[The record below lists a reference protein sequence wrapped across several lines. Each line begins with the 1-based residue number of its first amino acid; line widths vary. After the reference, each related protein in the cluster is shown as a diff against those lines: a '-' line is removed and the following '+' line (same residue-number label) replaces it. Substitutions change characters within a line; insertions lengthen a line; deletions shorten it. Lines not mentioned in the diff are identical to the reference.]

1 MRLPALLLLT
11 LTLSRSAQ
19 AQDPSPL
26 CAALMAERTQVAVA
40 VGLLEAGAD
49 PNGYCPT
56 SVTVRGRRLD
66 FFEVVLGVLIP
77 PIGAVMLYDA
87 STHRSQRMV
96 YPAPLDLAIGLR
108 SEALVDA
115 LLAAGADPLQP
126 AQGGLPRPLS
136 VAVGQDVARGGT
148 TWTDRLSASLDHV
161 PADFMARE
169 VGGLDGLLDRSDLL
183 QRLLAL
189 GLDPEGRDDNGGT
202 WLLRAVEAGNAARLE
217 AALRVGADPNL
228 ASPRGTPLAMAVREG
243 ELELVGTLVQAGADP
258 RRAVQG
264 GPGLL
269 TLAVQGGDLTM
280 VKAVLSMGVPVDGSD
295 GSGPSPL
302 SAAVERGDAAL
313 VQMLLG
319 LGGKPTGREVYE
331 AVERGNGPVLELLL
345 AAGAPPD
352 QEEDFGRRPLHAALR
367 SGHTALIPPLLRA
380 GADPG
385 RADRTIFDE
394 PRPIQLVIDAN
405 DLPMLAQML
414 PYTDAAAL
422 DLVLTRA
429 VDEGHF
435 EAAEALISH
444 GVSANRAL
452 LWRCRPE
459 SEPTRRWLR
468 DHGARFPEDSLARVV
483 RDGDLALV
491 RQAVED
497 GASLQ
502 APGGWL
508 DETPAQAAVMRG
520 DAPIADFLAQAGAR
534 LPADWSAE
542 ELIRD
547 EDLPRIQM
555 AQALGATFDAGD
567 VREAAWR
574 GHRDIIDL
582 LATIVDDPE
591 AWKGYGHLTPD
602 LASRVEE
609 VHAEKLAKRKAARR
623 EARQARRR

>member
-1 MRLPALLLLT
+1 MHRLALLLT
-11 LTLSRSAQ
+11 LLLTRSAL

-40 VGLLEAGAD
+40 LRLLQGGAD
-49 PNGYCPT
+49 PNAHCPT
-56 SVTVRGRRLD
+56 PITVRGRRLD

-87 STHRSQRMV
+87 STHRSQRII

-126 AQGGLPRPLS
+126 SQGGLPRPLA
-136 VAVGQDVARGGT
+136 VAVGQDVALGGT

-189 GLDPEGRDDNGGT
+189 GLDPEGRDSSGGT
-202 WLLRAVEAGNAARLE
+202 WLLRAVEEGSSARVE

-228 ASPRGTPLAMAVREG
+228 ASPRGTPLALAVREG

-258 RRAVQG
+258 RRAVQS

-269 TLAVQGGDLTM
+269 TLAVQGGDLRM
-280 VKAVLSMGVPVDGSD
+280 VRAVVAMGVPVDGSD
-295 GSGPSPL
+295 GGGPSPL

-313 VQMLLG
+313 VQMLLE
-319 LGGKPTGREVYE
+319 LGGTPTGRDVYE
-331 AVERGNGPVLELLL
+331 AVERGDGPVLELLL

-367 SGHTALIPPLLRA
+367 SGHPALVLALLRA

-394 PRPIQLVIDAN
+394 PRPLQLVIDAN
-405 DLPMLAQML
+405 DLTMLEQML

-422 DLVLTRA
+422 DLVLARA
-429 VDEGHF
+429 VDQGRVEV
-435 EAAEALISH
+435 AELLISH
-444 GVSANRAL
+444 GVSADRAL
-452 LWRCRPE
+452 LWSCRPDA
-459 SEPTRRWLR
+459 EPTRRWLR

-483 RDGDLALV
+483 LDGDLALV

-508 DETPAQAAVMRG
+508 DETPAEAAVMRG
-520 DAPIADFLAQAGAR
+520 EEGIAAYLAQAGAR
-534 LPADWSAE
+534 LPADWSAQ

-547 EDLPRIQM
+547 EDLPRVQM
-555 AQALGATFDAGD
+555 ARALGATFDAGD

-582 LATIVDDPE
+582 LATVVDAPE
-591 AWKGYGHLTPD
+591 AWKGYGHLAPD
-602 LASRVEE
+602 LALRFEE
-609 VHAEKLAKRKAARR
+609 INAEKLAQRKAARR
-623 EARQARRR
+623 EARRARRR